1 MKQETTTRVS
11 VVLRG
16 IGGAVAFVA
25 MMMSAMAQ
33 LSPHWQACTGNPGID
48 WDQQIKS
55 CTALIQ
61 SGTESKE
68 NVAIA
73 YYNRALAY
81 ENKDDYTRAI
91 ADYDEALR
99 LDPDDADA
107 LLYRGLDKQRLG
119 DKAGGEADVSA
130 AKRMNPNIG
139 K

>member
-1 MKQETTTRVS
+1 MKQETTARVS

>member
-1 MKQETTTRVS
+1 MS
-11 VVLRG
+11 VLLRG
-16 IGGAVAFVA
+16 IGGAVALAA
-25 MMMSAMAQ
+25 MTVSAVAQ

-61 SGTESKE
+61 SGTELKE

-81 ENKDDYTRAI
+81 ENKDDYARAV

-99 LDPDDADA
+99 LNPNDADA
-107 LLYRGLDKQRLG
+107 LLYRGIDKQRLG
-119 DKAGGEADVSA
+119 DKAGGEADVAA
-130 AKRMNPNIG
+130 AKRINPNIG

>member
-1 MKQETTTRVS
+1 MSALV
-11 VVLRG
+11 RG
-16 IGGAVAFVA
+16 IGGAVALAA
-25 MMMSAMAQ
+25 MMVSAVAQ

-61 SGTESKE
+61 SGTELKE

-81 ENKDDYTRAI
+81 ENKDDYARAV

-99 LDPDDADA
+99 LNPNDADA
-107 LLYRGLDKQRLG
+107 LLYRGIDKQRLG
-119 DKAGGEADVSA
+119 DKAGGEADVAA
-130 AKRMNPNIG
+130 AKRINPNIG

>member
-1 MKQETTTRVS
+1 MSALV
-11 VVLRG
+11 RG
-16 IGGAVAFVA
+16 IGGAVALAA
-25 MMMSAMAQ
+25 MMVSAVAQ
-33 LSPHWQACTGNPGID
+33 LSPHWQACTGTPGID

-61 SGTESKE
+61 SGTELKE

-81 ENKDDYTRAI
+81 ENKDDYARAV

-99 LDPDDADA
+99 LNPNDADA
-107 LLYRGLDKQRLG
+107 LLYRGIDKQRLG
-119 DKAGGEADVSA
+119 DKAGGDADVAA

>member
-1 MKQETTTRVS
+1 MS
-11 VVLRG
+11 VLLRG
-16 IGGAVAFVA
+16 IGGVVALAA
-25 MMMSAMAQ
+25 MMVSAVAQ

-48 WDQQIKS
+48 WDQQIKG

-61 SGTESKE
+61 SGTELKE

-81 ENKDDYTRAI
+81 ENKDDYARAV

-99 LDPDDADA
+99 LNPNDADA
-107 LLYRGLDKQRLG
+107 LLYRGIDKQRLG
-119 DKAGGEADVSA
+119 DKAGGEADVAA

>member
-1 MKQETTTRVS
+1 MS
-11 VVLRG
+11 VLVRG
-16 IGGAVAFVA
+16 IGGAVALAA
-25 MMMSAMAQ
+25 MMVSAVAQ

-61 SGTESKE
+61 SGTELKE

-81 ENKDDYTRAI
+81 ENKDDYARAV

-99 LDPDDADA
+99 LNPNDADA
-107 LLYRGLDKQRLG
+107 LLYRGIDKQRLG
-119 DKAGGEADVSA
+119 DKAGGEADVAA

>member
-1 MKQETTTRVS
+1 VS
-11 VVLRG
+11 ALVRG
-16 IGGAVAFVA
+16 IGGAVALAA
-25 MMMSAMAQ
+25 MMVSAVAQ

-61 SGTESKE
+61 SGTELKE

-81 ENKDDYTRAI
+81 ENKDDYARAV

-99 LDPDDADA
+99 LNPNDADA
-107 LLYRGLDKQRLG
+107 LLYRGIDKQRLG
-119 DKAGGEADVSA
+119 DKAGGEADVAA
-130 AKRMNPNIG
+130 AKRINPNIG

>member
-1 MKQETTTRVS
+1 MS
-11 VVLRG
+11 VLVRG
-16 IGGAVAFVA
+16 IGGTAALAA
-25 MMMSAMAQ
+25 MMVSAVAQ
-33 LSPHWQACTGNPGID
+33 LSPHWRACTGNPGID

-61 SGTESKE
+61 SGTELKE

-81 ENKDDYTRAI
+81 ENKDDYARAV

-99 LDPDDADA
+99 LNPNDADA
-107 LLYRGLDKQRLG
+107 LLYRGIDKQRLG
-119 DKAGGEADVSA
+119 DKAGGEADVAA

>member
-16 IGGAVAFVA
+16 IGGAVALAA

-99 LDPDDADA
+99 LDPNDADA

-119 DKAGGEADVSA
+119 DKAGGEADVAA
-130 AKRMNPNIG
+130 AKRINPNIG